1 MFQRLRNIGQNI
13 KTGFN
18 RGVELQDQLAD
29 IKYGSTVEGNE
40 AAGGDRGKHTRKR
53 YSHSVIPGLA
63 GGYYK
68 ALDEQL
74 GINMKKPAQMVG
86 AVGARLLTDA
96 ADDATRHTYWRY
108 NHPMAIGDV
117 IAEQI
122 IGDNI
127 YNYNSAKRAAIELG
141 AIGIPVGSHLGV
153 FDATNISEL
162 GRPKGFAQNYAEPGT
177 EDRRETSNPI
187 AEGFDRYILGR
198 RGRPLKYETAKQ
210 DIPDLTKERYS
221 NYMNTLYN
229 DRTSGVVPGAAI
241 AGLGSAAAL
250 AMGGNK
256 LRNVLGGGALAAG
269 IGAGL
274 GSTGILKTT
283 SENLE
288 GKPEALI
295 VGFPVGFESAGALL
309 GGASA
314 IRAASNPT
322 TINTPIGVQRPDNVV
337 PGSKKKVPGGMTFQ
351 QMPKA
356 RKVLGYGV
364 AGAAAGLIAGKMAN
378 SLIAASARKDLP
390 TTDEYG
396 VY

>member
-1 MFQRLRNIGQNI
+1 MLGNIGQNL
-13 KTGFN
+13 KKGFQK
-18 RGVELQDQLAD
+18 GVEIQDKLAD
-29 IKYGSTVEGNE
+29 IKYGQTVEGSGSGQSKN
-40 AAGGDRGKHTRKR
+40 KQVRKR

-68 ALDEQL
+68 ALEDRAGISLGKTPVQL
-74 GINMKKPAQMVG
+74 AG
-86 AVGARLLTDA
+86 AVGARLLTDV

-117 IAEQI
+117 LAEQI
-122 IGDNI
+122 IGDKI
-127 YNYNSAKRAAIELG
+127 YDYNSAQRAAIEL
-141 AIGIPVGSHLGV
+141 ASVGIPVGAHLGV

-162 GRPKGFAQNYAEPGT
+162 GRPKGFTQNYAEPGT

-187 AEGFDRYILGR
+187 AESFDRYILGR

-241 AGLGSAAAL
+241 AGLGTAAAL

-269 IGAGL
+269 VGAGL

-295 VGFPVGFESAGALL
+295 VGFPVGLESAGALV
-309 GGASA
+309 GGAGA
-314 IRAASNPT
+314 VRA
-322 TINTPIGVQRPDNVV
+322 GLEL
-337 PGSKKKVPGGMTFQ
+337 PGRQAK
-351 QMPKA
+351 PKA
-356 RKVLGYGV
+356 RTIAGLGA
-364 AGAAAGLIAGKMAN
+364 AGAAGGILAGKLAN
-378 SLIAASARKDLP
+378 RLVAAMGQSDLP
-390 TTDEYG
+390 TTQEYG
-396 VY
+396 IS

>member
-1 MFQRLRNIGQNI
+1 MLGNIGQNL
-13 KTGFN
+13 KRGFQK
-18 RGVELQDQLAD
+18 GVEIQDELAN
-29 IKYGSTVEGNE
+29 IKYGE
-40 AAGGDRGKHTRKR
+40 AVQGSGGKQSKNKQVRKR

-68 ALDEQL
+68 ALEDKAGLTL
-74 GINMKKPAQMVG
+74 GKNPVQFAG
-86 AVGARLLTDA
+86 AVGARLLTDV

-108 NHPMAIGDV
+108 NHPMAIADV
-117 IAEQI
+117 LAEQI
-122 IGDNI
+122 IGDKI
-127 YNYNSAKRAAIELG
+127 YDYNSAQRAAIELAG
-141 AIGIPVGSHLGV
+141 VGIPVGAHLGV
-153 FDATNISEL
+153 FDVTNISEL

-187 AEGFDRYILGR
+187 AESFDRYILGR

-241 AGLGSAAAL
+241 AGLGTAAAL

-295 VGFPVGFESAGALL
+295 VGFPVGLESAGALA
-309 GGASA
+309 GGAGA
-314 IRAASNPT
+314 VRAGLNLPVKKGQA
-322 TINTPIGVQRPDNVV
+322 RPKTLTVA
-337 PGSKKKVPGGMTFQ
+337 G
-351 QMPKA
+351 
-356 RKVLGYGV
+356 LGA
-364 AGAAAGLIAGKMAN
+364 AGAAGGVLAGKLAN
-378 SLIAASARKDLP
+378 RLVATMGQSDLP
-390 TTDEYG
+390 TTQEYG
-396 VY
+396 IS